1 MSVVMFIA
9 NSITVVNVRYDK
21 RKPLIVV
28 LIYLFKISYYILNN
42 FSKHIMI
49 YDDILYSNF
58 SRVTFTLL
66 LRI

>member
-1 MSVVMFIA
+1 MFIA